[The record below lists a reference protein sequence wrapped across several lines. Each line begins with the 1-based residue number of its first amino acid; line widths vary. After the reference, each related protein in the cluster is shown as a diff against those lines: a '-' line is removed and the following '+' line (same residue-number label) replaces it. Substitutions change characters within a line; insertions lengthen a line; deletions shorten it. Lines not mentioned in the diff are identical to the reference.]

1 MSGKKKVYR
10 PNGFLYNALIAG
22 DPEREQRYEE
32 TRKKVFLGIR
42 LHNLRKKAG
51 LAKQEVATKAGVTA
65 YRITRLE
72 AGDYDG
78 DIPKD
83 IVERVIRVIGCAL
96 VLSEEECFV

>member
-1 MSGKKKVYR
+1 MSEKKKIYR
-10 PNGFLYNALIAG
+10 PNAFLYNALIAG

-42 LHNLRKKAG
+42 LQNLRHMAG
-51 LAKQEVATKAGVTA
+51 LSKQEVADKAGTSL

-72 AGDYDG
+72 AGDYDS

-83 IVERVIRVIGCAL
+83 IVERVVRIIGCAL
-96 VLSEEECFV
+96 V